1 MHGFVGCW
9 KIGRKR
15 ESQMIKIEL
24 SCCFCGTQ
32 LVFPWNYI
40 NFLNKGV
47 SDRQWF
53 YECAVKIGY
62 IDCPDCGKRIFLR
75 SDDSGW
81 TSGIKKADG
90 TYLWRKQDNELPR
103 T

>member
-1 MHGFVGCW
+1 
-9 KIGRKR
+9 
-15 ESQMIKIEL
+15 MIEILNKGLEIETE
-24 SCCFCGTQ
+24 CYYCGTQ
-32 LVFPWNYI
+32 FVFPWHYI
-40 NFLNKGV
+40 NFLINREEWD

-62 IDCPDCGKRIFLR
+62 IDCPDCDKRIFLK